1 MNEADYSNLA
11 KLFVGYAQ
19 KDGGLKTIKDLHH
32 SPTFNFN
39 YLLNQKFPE
48 GPFYRTL
55 SLDKLPEIGD
65 IFESDYSGWFL
76 NKRTARGFPAGP
88 IKLVVYTN
96 RKENLLISFKSLVPI
111 LIDDIPKST
120 DLYGSVLG
128 KTSDIL
134 EDGRDELIM
143 TPFKSK
149 IKSIEK
155 QDNFYYAEV

>member
-1 MNEADYSNLA
+1 MNEADYSNLI
-11 KLFVGYAQ
+11 KLFSGYSQ
-19 KDGGLKTIKDLHH
+19 KDSGLKTIKDLHH

-39 YLLNQKFPE
+39 YLLNQKFPT
-48 GPFYRTL
+48 GPFYRTI
-55 SLDKLPEIGD
+55 SLDKLPETGD
-65 IFESDYSGWFL
+65 VFESNYSGWFL
-76 NKRTARGFPAGP
+76 NKRTALGFPASP

-96 RKENLLISFKSLVPI
+96 RKENLLISFKSLGSI
-111 LIDDIPKST
+111 LLDDISKS
-120 DLYGSVLG
+120 DNLYRNILL
-128 KTSDIL
+128 KNHDIL